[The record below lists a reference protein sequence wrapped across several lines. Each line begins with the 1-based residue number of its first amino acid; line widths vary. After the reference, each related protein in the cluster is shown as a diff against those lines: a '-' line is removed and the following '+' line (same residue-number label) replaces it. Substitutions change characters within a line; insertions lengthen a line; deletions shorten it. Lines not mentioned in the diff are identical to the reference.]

1 MMLIKEKAGNLKSIA
16 VDGRQVDVVSLEW
29 YETAKRILHKK
40 TRSGK
45 EVTMKFLNEAQLLQ
59 QDDVI
64 YADNEMLIA
73 IDIIPCEVI
82 VIKTASMFEMAYV
95 CYEIGNKHL
104 PLFYEDE
111 ELLIPYEAP
120 VYRMLQAGGFNVAM
134 EKRKLLNQLKSSVS
148 PHPHDANNSSLF
160 SKILQ
165 LTTKA
170 ADAKQS
176 S

>member
-1 MMLIKEKAGNLKSIA
+1 MLVKEKAGNLKSIA
-16 VDGRQVDVVSLEW
+16 SDGRQVDLICIEW

-40 TRSGK
+40 TKSGK
-45 EVTMKFLNEAQLLQ
+45 EVTMKFLNEAQWLQ
-59 QDDVI
+59 QDDVM
-64 YADNEMLIA
+64 YVDNEMIIA
-73 IDIIPCEVI
+73 IDILPCEVI
-82 VIKTASMFEMAYV
+82 VIKPVTMFEIAYV

-104 PLFYEDE
+104 PLFYEDD

-120 VYRMLQAGGFNVAM
+120 AFRMLQAAGFSVEM
-134 EKRKLLNQLKSSVS
+134 QKRKLLNQLKSSVS
-148 PHPHDANNSSLF
+148 PHAHYSNNSSLF